1 MRLERFPAPHLTVL
15 STSELSSVRSLFA
28 SVDGPLITVQTAS
41 YNLGQLDEMM
51 GAVQKAIQTDPLL
64 SASTAMITTREGA
77 DHVTVLLKNLSA
89 LTSAKGTMSSV
100 PSTVAGVP
108 VTFEAGAVAEA
119 TTIRGGVAGSSCTS
133 GFSVTDNTT
142 GTGGMLTA
150 QHCPE
155 TQTVSGVALP
165 FVREIASGATSLS

>member
-1 MRLERFPAPHLTVL
+1 
-15 STSELSSVRSLFA
+15 
-28 SVDGPLITVQTAS
+28 
-41 YNLGQLDEMM
+41 
-51 GAVQKAIQTDPLL
+51 
-64 SASTAMITTREGA
+64 
-77 DHVTVLLKNLSA
+77 
-89 LTSAKGTMSSV
+89 MSSV

-142 GTGGMLTA
+142 GTGEMLTA
-150 QHCPE
+150 QHCPQ

-165 FVREIASGATSLS
+165 FVREIASGATESQLNRVASPHTAPGQIMAGG